1 MSRPIVFLDCDGVLA
16 NSHAHSSPQWCD
28 DASYDADPTL
38 FPHSENAHVP
48 LECPCLEQLGRI
60 VQTTGADV
68 VLTTTW
74 RHNVEQ
80 RAFLVVALATYGVHV
95 IGDTPNI
102 GFDRRGDEVVAW
114 LKENTFDGRFV
125 ILDDGHYNDFAQAG
139 LLDHLVIT
147 IMCDG
152 IVGRPGEGLTQ
163 LRADVAIKVLS
174 GQGENTVR

>member
-16 NSHAHSSPQWCD
+16 NSHAHSSPQWCE

-60 VQTTGADV
+60 VQTTGAGRRADHD
-68 VLTTTW
+68 LAAQCRTTRILGRGT
-74 RHNVEQ
+74 RH
-80 RAFLVVALATYGVHV
+80 YGVHV
-95 IGDTPNI
+95 IGDTTYI
-102 GFDRRGDEVVAW
+102 GFDIRGEYVVAL
-114 LKENTFDGRFV
+114 LKEYAFYCRFV
-125 ILDDGHYNDFAQAG
+125 IIDDGHYSDFAQAG